1 MENLLGSHPGIMG
14 PGPVMTSVT
23 SNSATLRHS
32 RSNDPATDAALG
44 YEWSLDLE
52 TWFAP
57 GASNGAGVTVEIAT
71 SVLEDR
77 SAPLND
83 LVEVIASITQGSS
96 AKLFVRLIAET
107 TP

>member
-1 MENLLGSHPGIMG
+1 LQ
-14 PGPVMTSVT
+14 
-23 SNSATLRHS
+23 HS
-32 RSNDPATDAALG
+32 RSNDPATDASLR

-57 GASNGAGVTVEIAT
+57 GVSNGSGVTVEIA
-71 SVLEDR
+71 VNAIQDR

-83 LVEVIASITQGSS
+83 LVEVIASVTQGSS
-96 AKLFVRLIAET
+96 SKLFVRTIAET